1 MNRSTAEPGRERAE
15 PKCPDRRNMMSETVV
30 TMDGSSNNT
39 SNNQRQVPTVKT
51 EPGQPNPLASIRLN
65 AAYFKTI
72 PGILKLA
79 QLGLGIICMAC
90 ASPAYIGATHWFLF
104 VAVTS
109 FISTLIWCAVY
120 FLSLREVLK
129 VPINWILTELLN
141 TSIKAVLY
149 MIAFIA
155 QLSAWTAYRTSSSN
169 IAAGIFGIF
178 NTIAYA
184 AGAYFLYI
192 EWKNTNTQ

>member
-1 MNRSTAEPGRERAE
+1 
-15 PKCPDRRNMMSETVV
+15 MMSETVV
-30 TMDGSSNNT
+30 TMDGSSNNA
-39 SNNQRQVPTVKT
+39 SNNPRQIPTVKT
-51 EPGQPNPLASIRLN
+51 EPGQPNPLAGIKLN
-65 AAYFKTI
+65 VAYFKTI

-79 QLGLGIICMAC
+79 QLGLGMICMAC

-104 VAVTS
+104 VAVMS

-141 TSIKAVLY
+141 TSIKAVFY

-155 QLSAWTAYRTSSSN
+155 QLSAWTAYRTSSNVSSN

-192 EWKNTNTQ
+192 EWKNTNVQ

>member
-1 MNRSTAEPGRERAE
+1 
-15 PKCPDRRNMMSETVV
+15 MMSETVV

-39 SNNQRQVPTVKT
+39 SNNPRQVPTVKT
-51 EPGQPNPLASIRLN
+51 EPGQPNPLAGIRLN
-65 AAYFKTI
+65 ALYFKTI
-72 PGILKLA
+72 PGIIKLV

-104 VAVTS
+104 VVVMS

-120 FLSLREVLK
+120 FLSLRETLK
-129 VPINWILTELLN
+129 IPINWILTELLN
-141 TSIKAVLY
+141 TAIKTVLY

-155 QLSAWTAYRTSSSN
+155 QLSAWTALRNSSSH

-178 NTIAYA
+178 NTLAYA
-184 AGAYFLYI
+184 AGTYFLYI
-192 EWKNTNTQ
+192 EWKSTNTQ

>member
-1 MNRSTAEPGRERAE
+1 
-15 PKCPDRRNMMSETVV
+15 MMSETVV
-30 TMDGSSNNT
+30 TMDGSSNNA

-104 VAVTS
+104 VAVIS

>member
-1 MNRSTAEPGRERAE
+1 
-15 PKCPDRRNMMSETVV
+15 MMSETVV
-30 TMDGSSNNT
+30 TMDGSSNNA

-104 VAVTS
+104 VAVIS
-109 FISTLIWCAVY
+109 FISTLIWSSVY

-149 MIAFIA
+149 MIAFIV
-155 QLSAWTAYRTSSSN
+155 QLSAWTAYGTSSSN

-184 AGAYFLYI
+184 AGAFFLYI